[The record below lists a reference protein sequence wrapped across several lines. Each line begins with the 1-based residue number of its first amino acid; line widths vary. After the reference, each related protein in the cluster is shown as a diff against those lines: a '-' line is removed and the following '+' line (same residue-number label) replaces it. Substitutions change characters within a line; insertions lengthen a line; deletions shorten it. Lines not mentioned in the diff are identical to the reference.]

1 MLRKSSGTH
10 TFRAAGPPSRRQ
22 RCLARHDARCAP
34 PSGLHR
40 LRNEQ
45 RGAWPS
51 GGPAVAAVFK
61 MEQEH
66 ARRAR
71 QCSARCIRDRSP
83 VMPASPITFRR
94 SRGSPTKP
102 RRKSVPRHGCV
113 ISRSCCSPS
122 MIALHSTIHCRARS
136 SADRFH
142 AVVPAPPSN
151 KSSSLL
157 DCQTAFQQVATDCV
171 RLVQRHRKAAI
182 AGDPSAIHK
191 MRIELTKLR
200 AMVRFFSPMMNDEA
214 WPRLKKELR
223 WLNSSLGKAR
233 DHDVTMNYAQRKR
246 YRSWAKAVA
255 RSLAR
260 AMEKNHRTLAK
271 KLGSDRYEELIL
283 ALKHWI
289 AAGPWL
295 SNRLPFRS
303 ARLEVFSSAR
313 LRDWSAAISRKG
325 RKLGALRRQQ
335 LHRVRIRAKHYRYCI
350 DALQELGINI
360 KPANLAF
367 CETAKQ
373 MHRALGDLRD
383 LNRLR
388 LVRRGRPPGY
398 RERKKRLL
406 QRAEKPFRRQQNPS
420 H

>member
-1 MLRKSSGTH
+1 MPATIRGTTCCWLDLNQNLSAALISTAADHSNSAHFRKTSHAQESSGTH

-223 WLNSSLGKAR
+223 WLNSNLERHA
-233 DHDVTMNYAQRKR
+233 TM
-246 YRSWAKAVA
+246 
-255 RSLAR
+255 
-260 AMEKNHRTLAK
+260 M
-271 KLGSDRYEELIL
+271 
-283 ALKHWI
+283 
-289 AAGPWL
+289 
-295 SNRLPFRS
+295 
-303 ARLEVFSSAR
+303 
-313 LRDWSAAISRKG
+313 SR
-325 RKLGALRRQQ
+325 
-335 LHRVRIRAKHYRYCI
+335 
-350 DALQELGINI
+350 
-360 KPANLAF
+360 
-367 CETAKQ
+367 
-373 MHRALGDLRD
+373 
-383 LNRLR
+383 
-388 LVRRGRPPGY
+388 
-398 RERKKRLL
+398 
-406 QRAEKPFRRQQNPS
+406 
-420 H
+420 